1 MARTPLGPSSSARR
15 WVIASIA
22 AQVMPN
28 PRFPVRANVDA
39 AVRKRARHGTADGP
53 AGAVD
58 QGGLVLQHHE
68 LLHIR
73 VTAALADA
81 DTVTSSNWARP
92 VRGSVGVRTEMSK
105 QSERCDARLA
115 P

>member
-1 MARTPLGPSSSARR
+1 MLGDGALVQRVDLRHAGCIADVLGHRLEPVPGPSGE
-15 WVIASIA
+15 VDTGAS
-22 AQVMPN
+22 
-28 PRFPVRANVDA
+28 
-39 AVRKRARHGTADGP
+39 VRKRARHGTADGP

-105 QSERCDARLA
+105 QSER
-115 P
+115 